1 MAPQGALEYRTD
13 LEMGSVEALE
23 QVETRKRKK
32 ENASLLDSRL
42 CNPSRKVTATQFP
55 ALWKG
60 LLPRFC
66 LHPLL
71 VLGQNKKGGG
81 EWWRSRTP
89 PLSRGSKGQHRFNS
103 SRGHLTSQGPI
114 GQACQ
119 HVPASPQQPVLSPT
133 VRSLQKPDS

>member
-13 LEMGSVEALE
+13 LETGSVEALE

-89 PLSRGSKGQHRFNS
+89 PLYLYPLSLYHEGQRDNTGSTALEG
-103 SRGHLTSQGPI
+103 I
-114 GQACQ
+114 
-119 HVPASPQQPVLSPT
+119 
-133 VRSLQKPDS
+133 